1 MKKNWLKGVREID
14 TTVTTPDGGDTKVL
28 GIGEVEVLAKDVKGF
43 TKPFDTEKRSLCAR
57 IQNYLDICMKYHRQ
71 RTQSNP

>member
-43 TKPFDTEKRSLCAR
+43 TKPLILKKGL
-57 IQNYLDICMKYHRQ
+57 YVPGY
-71 RTQSNP
+71 RTILISV